1 MEESLRLRL
10 AAVDPD
16 FRHLAEQHSQ
26 FEHKLAALLEKPYL
40 STEDQVEEVRLKK
53 QKLWVRDQM
62 ENRCTDWARRHT
74 AAAS

>member
-16 FRHLAEQHSQ
+16 FRHLEEQHGQ
-26 FEHKLAALLEKPYL
+26 FERKLAQLMEKPYL

-62 ENRCTDWARRHT
+62 ESRCTNWERRHT
-74 AAAS
+74 ATAS